1 MHMQHGNT
9 TTLRFTNTTGISTKS
24 VSVEEHAG
32 EGFHVVIESRHTA
45 RIRKAAMAA
54 SLDGYRWFFG
64 PDRPVASAGIALVA
78 HEQHAAG
85 VRLIAPN
92 SAGARRLYEEGRLAV
107 FAANMSCGQRGN
119 TDRGEVTLY
128 IIGVYGYVNELARTE
143 ELLRIVEQWIV
154 ELGPVPV
161 VMGGDLNVET
171 AQSSTLDKWT
181 YGGGMVDIGLQS
193 AEAAGKQ
200 AAPTCWTSHG
210 KRARRIDYVMANAV
224 AIEVTHGFKHYP
236 DMYAN
241 HASLEVQVDFGE
253 MYRGGHIRVKPRPF
267 PSPVMEEGDGELQ
280 ELLPVIRN

>member
-9 TTLRFTNTTGISTKS
+9 TTLRFSNTAGISTKS

-32 EGFHVVIESRHTA
+32 EGFHVVIESRCTA

-64 PDRPVASAGIALVA
+64 PDRPVASAGVALVA
-78 HEQHAAG
+78 HE
-85 VRLIAPN
+85 RRAPN
-92 SAGARRLYEEGRLAV
+92 STGARRLYEEGRLAV
-107 FAANMSCGQRGN
+107 FAATMSCGQRGN

-128 IIGVYGYVNELARTE
+128 IIGVYGYVNEPARTE

-171 AQSSTLDKWT
+171 AQSSTLDRWT

-200 AAPTCWTSHG
+200 AAPTRRTSHG
-210 KRARRIDYVMANAV
+210 K
-224 AIEVTHGFKHYP
+224 
-236 DMYAN
+236 
-241 HASLEVQVDFGE
+241 
-253 MYRGGHIRVKPRPF
+253 
-267 PSPVMEEGDGELQ
+267 
-280 ELLPVIRN
+280 